1 MSTFGK
7 IRLWTSFESSPV
19 SVKNVKINKFF
30 IDRSYRVKLDRVI
43 FHLGG
48 NCLGD
53 VLDVAYYVQNLKFQ
67 LVEDREAVLRFRP
80 GCVTTDVSAIFLMS
94 ISYQGKNLIKLK
106 ILFKILRFLLNS
118 RRPFFSLLK
127 KMDKL
132 LKFYF

>member
-1 MSTFGK
+1 M
-7 IRLWTSFESSPV
+7 SSPV

-30 IDRSYRVKLDRVI
+30 IDLSYRVKLDRVI

-80 GCVTTDVSAIFLMS
+80 GCVMTGAAAIFLMS
-94 ISYQGKNLIKLK
+94 ISYQGKNPIK
-106 ILFKILRFLLNS
+106 
-118 RRPFFSLLK
+118 
-127 KMDKL
+127 
-132 LKFYF
+132 